1 MKKHYTDP
9 FTPNVDSTL
18 PPKGTGLENG
28 TAGERRGET
37 SRTEEERAMRHK
49 EKTKEDAFDSKVFKP
64 MPTPIDVQWKE
75 YHKKHGR

>member
-28 TAGERRGET
+28 TAGERRGGT
-37 SRTEEERAMRHK
+37 PRTEEERAMRHK
-49 EKTKEDAFDSKVFKP
+49 EKTKEDAFNPENFKP
-64 MPTPIDVQWKE
+64 MVSSIKEQWE
-75 YHKKHGR
+75 AYHKKHGR